1 MMMIINNIIMMYRYV
16 PLPLYAFPIYT
27 EWVNIIIKEWWN
39 VVDGQKLNWREYF
52 LWKNELLRS
61 IELGKGRR
69 GVCWRWSSY
78 WMKLSPFCENL
89 GEVTPLP
96 LDLFFKNDYLLLS
109 FTTHQHI
116 FLCFFSLGLM
126 YICTKFC
133 TPYRP
138 PPPLHSFVL
147 HSFGIEQFLV
157 W

>member
-1 MMMIINNIIMMYRYV
+1 MMMIINNIMMYRYV

-52 LWKNELLRS
+52 FVKEWASSFYWARQRKKRRMLKVVLVLNEAFSFLWKSRRS
-61 IELGKGRR
+61 NATAIGLIFQEWL
-69 GVCWRWSSY
+69 
-78 WMKLSPFCENL
+78 
-89 GEVTPLP
+89 
-96 LDLFFKNDYLLLS
+96 
-109 FTTHQHI
+109 FTTKLYYTSI
-116 FLCFFSLGLM
+116 YFYVFFSLGLM